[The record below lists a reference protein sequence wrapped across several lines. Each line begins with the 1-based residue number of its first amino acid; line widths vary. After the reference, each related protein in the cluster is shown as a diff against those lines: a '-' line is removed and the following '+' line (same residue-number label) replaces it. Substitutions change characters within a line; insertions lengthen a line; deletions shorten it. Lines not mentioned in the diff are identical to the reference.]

1 MSKAG
6 FEFVERAPK
15 AELHI
20 HIEGSL
26 EPDLLLRLAEK
37 NSVVL
42 PYKTLQDVTSAYQ
55 FQDLQSFLD
64 LYYLGASVLVDEG
77 DFYELMW
84 RYLCRC
90 RNEGIVHTEIM
101 FDPQTHTRR
110 GVSLETVLSG
120 FSRAIVK
127 AEQEWQQSVLLIL
140 CLLRDLPESDAIQT
154 LTDARPLLQ
163 QITAVGLDSAE
174 IGNPPAKFR
183 KSFEMASSW
192 GLRKVAHAGEE
203 AGPELIRET
212 LQALAVERIDHGV
225 QCIKDPDLVIS
236 LAETKIPLTVCPLS
250 NIRLKV
256 YDRLEQHPILK
267 LLDAGVRVTV
277 NSDDPAYFGGYLM
290 ENFRALDRSQGL
302 TEIQARQLV
311 RNSFSGSFLPHNRK
325 TQYLDQLR

>member
-1 MSKAG
+1 VSKAG

-37 NSVVL
+37 NSVLL
-42 PYKTLQDVTSAYQ
+42 PYKTLEDVTRAYQ

-84 RYLCRC
+84 CYLCRC

-140 CLLRDLPESDAIQT
+140 CLLRDLPESDAIRT

-212 LQALAVERIDHGV
+212 LRALAVERIDHGV
-225 QCIKDPDLVIS
+225 QCIKDPELVIS

-267 LLDAGVRVTV
+267 LLDAGLRVTV

-290 ENFRALDRSQGL
+290 ENFHALDRSQGL
-302 TEIQARQLV
+302 TEIQARRLV
-311 RNSFSGSFLPHNRK
+311 RNSFSSSFLPHNRK

>member
-225 QCIKDPDLVIS
+225 QCIKDPELVIS

-256 YDRLEQHPILK
+256 YDRLEQHPILQ

>member
-1 MSKAG
+1 VSKAG

-42 PYKTLQDVTSAYQ
+42 PYKAIEDVTRAYQ

-90 RNEGIVHTEIM
+90 RNEGIVHAEIM

-163 QITAVGLDSAE
+163 QITAIGLDSAE
-174 IGNPPAKFR
+174 IGNPPVKF
-183 KSFEMASSW
+183 KQAFKMASDL

-203 AGPELIRET
+203 TGPEFIKEALD
-212 LQALAVERIDHGV
+212 ALAVDRIDHGV
-225 QCIKDPDLVIS
+225 QCIKDPELVIS

-256 YDRLEQHPILK
+256 YDRLEQHPILQ

-311 RNSFSGSFLPHNRK
+311 RNSFAGSFLPHNRK
-325 TQYLDQLR
+325 TQYLDQLG

>member
-37 NSVVL
+37 NSVLL
-42 PYKTLQDVTSAYQ
+42 PYKTLEDVTRAYQ

-84 RYLCRC
+84 CYLCRC

-225 QCIKDPDLVIS
+225 QCIKDPELVIS

-256 YDRLEQHPILK
+256 YDRLEQHPILQ